1 MNIETIWNNIKQHEG
16 EMFYTV
22 EKRIAFSYV
31 VNGNYIIVNND
42 PRRKISKEY
51 FEKALN
57 ITNPTPSRI
66 NLRGQSYIC
75 AIITDRRILL

>member
-1 MNIETIWNNIKQHEG
+1 MNIETIWNNIKRCEG
-16 EMFYTV
+16 EIFYTV

-31 VNGNYIIVNND
+31 VNGNYIIINND

-75 AIITDRRILL
+75 SIITDRRILL